1 MSVCI
6 CSSTVCIPLSIYE
19 KIKNMFDTILNG
31 KGLLYGQ
38 QCGLLDL
45 CIEGEY
51 FSSGLYECVLYVL
64 CSLD

>member
-1 MSVCI
+1 
-6 CSSTVCIPLSIYE
+6 
-19 KIKNMFDTILNG
+19 MFDTILNG